1 MRVLHVGKY
10 FPPFAGGMEY
20 FLADLARAQASMGLD
35 VAVLVHD
42 ERRGG
47 RGALPVRGEPV
58 AVYRAPSHGR
68 LLYAPVSPAFPAWL
82 ARAIRQFRPDLLH
95 LHLPNTSAFAAL
107 ALPAARRLP
116 WVVHWHSD
124 VVASLIDRRLSLAY
138 RLYRPLE
145 QRLLAHSRA
154 VIATSAPYLDS
165 STALAPWTERCVAI
179 PLGLDPA
186 RIPKP
191 DATALAQAET
201 LWGSSGARV
210 LAVGR
215 LTYYKGHEVL
225 IRAAAERTDTRVLIV
240 GTGDLAQRLAAL
252 ARTLGLEHRVGFT
265 GYLPETLLNA
275 LLATCDLL
283 CLPSIE
289 RTEAFGLVQLEA
301 MRFGKPVLVS
311 DIAGSGTGWV
321 VRRAGNGLLARPS
334 DPGSLAQGLNALLGD
349 PAQRQRLGDAG
360 RRALERE
367 FGIRPVA
374 ERITDVYRGMFDP
387 ISADRV
393 SKTDDDLGHAHSESR

>member
-1 MRVLHVGKY
+1 MRILHIGKY

-20 FLADLARAQASMGLD
+20 FLADLAHAQASMGLD

-47 RGALPVRGEPV
+47 RGVRPTPGEAV
-58 AVYRAPSHGR
+58 AVYRAPSYGR
-68 LLYAPVSPAFPAWL
+68 LLYAPVSPAFPVWL
-82 ARAIRQFRPDLLH
+82 ARAIRTFRPDLLH

-124 VVASLIDRRLSLAY
+124 VVASRIDRRLSLAY

-154 VIATSAPYLDS
+154 VIATSAPYLAS
-165 STALAPWTERCVAI
+165 SPALAHWTERCVAI

-186 RIPKP
+186 RIPEP
-191 DATALAQAET
+191 DATALDQAEVM
-201 LWGSSGARV
+201 WGEAGSRV

-225 IRAAAERTDTRVLIV
+225 VRAAAERPDARVLIV

-252 ARTLGLEHRVGFT
+252 ARALGLEHRVGFT

-321 VRRAGNGLLARPS
+321 VRRAGNGLLAQPG
-334 DPGSLAQGLNALLGD
+334 DAGSLAHGLNALLGD

-360 RRALERE
+360 RCALERE

-374 ERITDVYRGMFDP
+374 ERITDVYREMVDP
-387 ISADRV
+387 IPAGGV
-393 SKTDDDLGHAHSESR
+393 SRTDDELGHAQSDSM